1 MNWDLS
7 HARADYEAFCQ
18 AEPNVPLCCQPW
30 YQDSVSHGGEWRA
43 VTLLEG
49 GEPLAT
55 WPFFEKK
62 RFGLRYVTM
71 PQFTKYMG
79 ILCRSSVHAPTQAK
93 LVEALSRGIP
103 KWDGL
108 DQQWSTYAEPIVSS
122 LAERWSRSS
131 YHTHQ
136 IQFHPDT
143 DWRSQIN
150 RNMRRNIRKAEQ
162 QLQLRLDLDL
172 QTFHEISELSFQR
185 QGLPLPYSYSA
196 LKQHDEALVQRECRQ
211 IFAAVDTTDR
221 IHSVAYLMWSDTTAY
236 YHLSG
241 DDPELRRSGSGI
253 WLIAQALDFAR
264 NKGLKI
270 FDFEGS
276 MIPAIA
282 AIREQFGAQRVAYS
296 RVQMSRS
303 VLYKALKWWRQRG

>member
-1 MNWDLS
+1 MNVDFS
-7 HARADYEAFCQ
+7 QERADYEAFCE
-18 AEPNVPLCCQPW
+18 AEPGVPLCCHPW
-30 YQDSVSHGGEWRA
+30 YLDRVCQGGVWGA
-43 VTLLEG
+43 MTLLQDG
-49 GEPLAT
+49 APNAA

-79 ILCRSSVHAPTQAK
+79 ILCRSDAATATK
-93 LVEALSRGIP
+93 LKWVEALLAAAP

-108 DQQWSTYAEPIVSS
+108 DQQWSTSAESFISS
-122 LAERWSRSS
+122 LPASWKRSS

-136 IQFHPDT
+136 IQVRTDQ

-172 QTFHEISELSFQR
+172 QTFHQVSELSFQR

-196 LKQHDEALVQRECRQ
+196 LDQHDEALAQRGRRQ
-211 IFAAVDTTDR
+211 IFAAVDETDR

-264 NKGLKI
+264 EKGLQT

-282 AIREQFGAQRVAYS
+282 AIREQFGAERVPYS

-303 VLYKALKWWRQRG
+303 TLYKALKWWRQRN

>member
-1 MNWDLS
+1 MTWAVS
-7 HARADYEAFCQ
+7 QSRVDYEAFCQ
-18 AEPNVPLCCQPW
+18 AEPTVPLCCQPW
-30 YQDSVSHGGEWRA
+30 YLDSVCDGGEWGA
-43 VTLLEG
+43 ITLLEAD
-49 GEPLAT
+49 EPLAA
-55 WPFFEKK
+55 WPFFEK
-62 RFGLRYVTM
+62 RRLGLRYVTM

-79 ILCRSSVHAPTQAK
+79 VLYRSSIDLGTRSLLLQA
-93 LVEALSRGIP
+93 LLNAAP

-108 DQQWSTYAEPIVSS
+108 DQQWSPAAESISSS
-122 LAERWSRSS
+122 LPSIWNRTH

-136 IQFHPDT
+136 IQFQANV
-143 DWRSQIN
+143 DWRSGIN

-162 QLQLRLDLDL
+162 QLSLRMDLDL
-172 QTFHEISELSFQR
+172 TAFHQISALSFER
-185 QGLPLPYSYSA
+185 QGLALPYSFAA
-196 LKQHDEALVQRECRQ
+196 LEQHDQALVKEGRRQ
-211 IFAAVDTTDR
+211 IFAALDASDR

-264 NKGLKI
+264 NKGLQT

-282 AIREQFGAQRVAYS
+282 AIREQFGAERKTYT

-303 VLYKALKWWRQRG
+303 MLYRLLKWWRQRQ